1 MRSSILLLALG
12 NDIMGD
18 DAAGLMAADSLKEE
32 FGEKVDFINSI
43 ETGLAL
49 LEIMS
54 GYERVLLLDSIVTGE
69 HQPGTILEFSSS
81 EFEKVLGSSP
91 HFMGL
96 PEVIDLANHLSIDF
110 PKNIRIL
117 ALEIEQPFEF
127 SANLSDDIRL
137 ALPVYVHKA
146 ACLLHQWL

>member
-18 DAAGLMAADSLKEE
+18 DGVGFVAAKSLKEN
-32 FGEKVDFINSI
+32 FGERIDFINSI

-49 LEIMS
+49 LDIMS

-69 HQPGTILEFSSS
+69 HQPGTIMEFSAC
-81 EFEKVLGSSP
+81 EFETVLECSP

-96 PEVIDLANHLSIDF
+96 PEVIELADRLSIDF
-110 PKNIRIL
+110 PQNIRIL
-117 ALEIEQPFEF
+117 ALEIEPPFEF
-127 SANLSDDIRL
+127 SENLSHDIKR
-137 ALPVYVHKA
+137 ALPEYVYKA
-146 ACLLHQWL
+146 GCLLHQWL